1 MHLICP
7 QNFAQALFS
16 ISLGAAVIPRRNEK
30 KYKKKIKKKK
40 TVRQFF
46 FFFFGG
52 GGGINKVHS
61 GRFATGVLWVYGTTF
76 YRKEN
81 FPKIIGLSIECFLI
95 LKKQTNNL

>member
-1 MHLICP
+1 M
-7 QNFAQALFS
+7 
-16 ISLGAAVIPRRNEK
+16 K
-30 KYKKKIKKKK
+30 KNIKKKLK
-40 TVRQFF
+40 KRKRLGNFF
-46 FFFFGG
+46 FFLG